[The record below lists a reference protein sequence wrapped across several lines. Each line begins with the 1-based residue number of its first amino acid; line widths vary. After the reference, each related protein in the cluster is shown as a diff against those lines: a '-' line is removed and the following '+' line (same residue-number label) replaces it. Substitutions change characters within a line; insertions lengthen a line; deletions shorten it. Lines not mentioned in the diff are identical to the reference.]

1 MKAQNKV
8 GVKYFENP
16 KQQRAMFK
24 SLVARMLL
32 NLAEKWHYM
41 LIGPARCID
50 VGTCTVAHFVTLHE
64 ISIYT
69 ILTKYSRKQNLNQTK
84 KVSLVSFQS
93 PLKKRVDSSHGFS
106 SVYFFDAPEV
116 TQRVLSKV
124 APVGPGNKTK
134 VFSFF
139 S

>member
-24 SLVARMLL
+24 SLVARLLL

-41 LIGPARCID
+41 LLGPARCID

-69 ILTKYSRKQNLNQTK
+69 ILTKYSRKQSESNK
-84 KVSLVSFQS
+84 KRSLCFFSVAAFLQKSVDGSFLLIQS
-93 PLKKRVDSSHGFS
+93 P
-106 SVYFFDAPEV
+106 P
-116 TQRVLSKV
+116 Q
-124 APVGPGNKTK
+124 
-134 VFSFF
+134 
-139 S
+139 